1 MSGRVMGGNPKI
13 GVEDLNVVL
22 KFGGGIHTKASPD
35 EIDPRE
41 AAGGFNFTIDLEN
54 RNLIN
59 RAPFDL
65 IGTVPNAQE
74 IRGGF
79 SLLKTD
85 GTVTTCFQAG
95 GTVYQWDGTTGFTS
109 VGSCSSS
116 SKLRGH
122 WKSHVWNLSDKVII
136 TDLNLADVVKEW
148 DGTTFSSSVFTD
160 QASNP
165 FGTFYAKYL
174 NIDNERAMFGN
185 VKDPS
190 ATTPSLI
197 VGSARSNYNEI
208 TITNRP
214 SNAIGVGD
222 PFFLVTPDLKAI
234 NGLIEAFGA
243 VMLSTEKGQIF
254 NLSGSTSQDFAF
266 DPFYPGSNA
275 SGLESMVD
283 IGNDI
288 IYGRQGRIESVI
300 DTNTFGNSQASDIT
314 SGISDIIGSYSGW
327 TLVFNSR
334 TRIAYAF
341 PSGVSEVWV
350 LNTAVRSS
358 GQISPWMRWNTQHS
372 LAFKPSMVMS
382 MLDPVDGLEYIF
394 MGDASGNIY
403 RMEGTGANGDGGTSV
418 IDTQFLSKLFS
429 ARLDSNAYDFE
440 GYIKY
445 AKLDSASITLT
456 FQYQGKEIF
465 DKSVTINF
473 PSISAANY
481 YGGSAYYNGDFYYGS
496 FSGRLARQEFSPPGD
511 ANDFQV
517 LVEYTGS
524 NDISINEI
532 GIRFKGTGQ

>member
-1 MSGRVMGGNPKI
+1 MSGRQFGGNPKI
-13 GVEDLNVVL
+13 GIEDLNIIL
-22 KFGGGIHTKASPD
+22 KFGGGLHTKASPD

-41 AAGGFNFTIDLEN
+41 AAGGFNFVIDIED
-54 RNLIN
+54 RNLKN
-59 RAPFDL
+59 RPPFDL
-65 IGTVPNAQE
+65 VGTVPNAQE

-95 GTVYQWDGTTGFTS
+95 GVVYQWNGTSTFTS
-109 VGSCSSS
+109 VGSCASS

-122 WKSHVWNLSDKVII
+122 WKSHAWNLSDKVLI

-148 DGTTFSSSVFTD
+148 DGTTFSSSVFTNEA
-160 QASNP
+160 ASP

-174 NIDNERAMFGN
+174 NIDNERAMFAN
-185 VKDPS
+185 VKDPN

-214 SNAIGVGD
+214 STSISTAD
-222 PFFLVTPDLKAI
+222 PFFLVSPDLKAV
-234 NGLIEAFGA
+234 NGLMEAFGA

-254 NLSGSTSQDFAF
+254 NLSGSSSQDYAF
-266 DPFYPGSNA
+266 NPFYPGSNA
-275 SGLESMVD
+275 SGLESMAD

-314 SGISDIIGSYSGW
+314 SGISDIIETYSGW
-327 TLVFNSR
+327 TVVFNSR
-334 TRIAYAF
+334 TRFAYAF
-341 PSGVSEVWV
+341 PSGISEVWV
-350 LNTAVRSS
+350 LNTAVRQA
-358 GQISPWMRWNTQHS
+358 GQISPWMRWTTQHS
-372 LAFKPSMVMS
+372 LSFKPSMVMS

-394 MGDASGNIY
+394 MGDADGNVY
-403 RMEGTGANGDGGTSV
+403 RMEGTGPSGDGGASL
-418 IDTQFLSKLFS
+418 IDVQFLSKLFS
-429 ARLDSNAYDFE
+429 ARVDSKGYDFE

-445 AKLDSASITLT
+445 AKLDSAAVNLT
-456 FQYQGKEIF
+456 FQFQGQEIF
-465 DKSVTINF
+465 DKSVTIDL
-473 PSISAANY
+473 PSITAANY

-496 FSGRLARQEFSPPGD
+496 FSGRLARQAFDVAGD

-532 GIRFKGTGQ
+532 GIRFKGTSQ